1 MIDSSNLNSIMNNDQ
16 KTTFGYH
23 EQNTSSFKRN
33 SKRNNN
39 KKIGLMFGLFV
50 LVLLISGGG
59 IALFL
64 TSQKG
69 SGDLRQDASMKAGL
83 IKADPAGFESDDDE
97 LDYVPNMILVKTR
110 DSEPVLSTLSRV
122 TAQLAE
128 DQDVAFEQE
137 NPVATVAQLDRIGLV
152 TLDQA
157 EEQDLNETIQLL
169 EEDESIEYAEPVY
182 LAKYTTVN
190 DSYYKTN
197 EKSGLDYFQ
206 WNLNRINI
214 EGAWDL
220 LPDKGSSQVIAAVI
234 DSGVA
239 FMNYTDPQTGVS
251 FGKAPE
257 LSHINFVAPASIQSL
272 DCELE
277 PLADTVVTQYAGDYR
292 GHGTHVAGTIA
303 QATNNSAHAAGI
315 AAKTSIMPIRV
326 GHPCAGGE
334 REEVI
339 SVLDIALGVIHAVDN
354 GAKVINMSIGVGGD
368 ATVLREAIEYAYDNE
383 VTVIVSS
390 GNDAEN
396 STPIMYPAAYP
407 ETISVGA
414 TAWDNSRAS
423 YSQYIPRNGVGV
435 DIMAPGGE
443 LVGDDGYLADVNE
456 DKLFDGIVQ
465 QTMMPGDPDSFT
477 EVGNYLQVNP
487 DVGYYCLLEV
497 DGEIEIA
504 IDECGLFQG
513 TSMAAPHVTGVVAL
527 MLAANPDLSPDEVR
541 AILLDSAQWHDGYNA
556 SEYGAGLVDA
566 QAAVASS
573 LGTSPT
579 TEPTETPSVTPEP
592 TETPSVT
599 PEPTISESPTPE
611 VTPDPDVT
619 CNSPS
624 DCDDDNECTLDLCV
638 SPGTANA
645 LCQHQVLA
653 GNICN
658 SGSGIC
664 DENGQ
669 CTTLEDIAVV
679 SFQVALDGIPY
690 CEGESCHHPLENGRE
705 VDVQVMLISSME
717 ATITKNISLKYD
729 QTSKTY
735 KSKSTEP
742 LILTSINPGPYMVV
756 LKGPMHLG
764 TRYCYYGSKAG
775 NSCTLADLVNA
786 SSNYDLVKANQEM
799 FVWLETGKA
808 FNLDFSKH
816 PVKVGDF
823 PISAAGSNTQDGKA
837 DVKDYSFMLSCLGN
851 KSRTDSC
858 ITRADVDYSGQVNN
872 IDLGLL
878 RKTLTEV
885 ADQI

>member
-1 MIDSSNLNSIMNNDQ
+1 MINSSSDNFDLNADQ
-16 KTTFGYH
+16 NTTFGYH
-23 EQNTSSFKRN
+23 NPTQPTPSKDFKRKKL
-33 SKRNNN
+33 SKLPTVL
-39 KKIGLMFGLFV
+39 GLLV
-50 LVLLISGGG
+50 LVLLISGGAV
-59 IALFL
+59 ALFL
-64 TSQKG
+64 TGQKG

-83 IKADPAGFESDDDE
+83 IKADPAGFEVADDE
-97 LDYVPNMILVKTR
+97 LDYVPNMVLVKTKN
-110 DSEPVLSTLSRV
+110 SEPVLSTLSRV
-122 TAQLAE
+122 TAKLAQ
-128 DQDVAFEQE
+128 DQDVTFEQE
-137 NPVATVAQLDRIGLV
+137 NPVTEVAQLDRIGLV

-157 EEQDLNETIQLL
+157 EGQDLDEAIQLL

-190 DSYYKTN
+190 DSYYKN
-197 EKSGLDYFQ
+197 SEKSGLEYFQ
-206 WNLNRINI
+206 WNLERINI

-239 FMNYTDPQTGVS
+239 FMNYTDPQTGMS

-326 GHPCAGGE
+326 GHPCSGGE

-368 ATVLREAIEYAYDNE
+368 ATVLREAIEYAYEND

-396 STPIMYPAAYP
+396 STPVMYPAAYP

-443 LVGDDGYLADVNE
+443 LVGEDGYLADVNE

-465 QTMMPGDPDSFT
+465 QTIMPGDPDSFT
-477 EVGNYLQVNP
+477 EIGNYLQVNP

-504 IDECGLFQG
+504 IDACGLFQG

-527 MLAANPDLSPDEVR
+527 ILAANPDLSPDEVK
-541 AILLDSAQWHDGYNA
+541 AIMLDTAQWHDGYNA
-556 SEYGAGLVDA
+556 SEYGAGLIDA
-566 QAAVASS
+566 QAAVAAA
-573 LGTSPT
+573 LGADPT
-579 TEPTETPSVTPEP
+579 PDPTDAPV
-592 TETPSVT
+592 VT

-611 VTPDPDVT
+611 ATPDPEVTPDPGVT

-624 DCDDDNECTLDLCV
+624 DCDDNNECTLDLCV

-669 CTTLEDIAVV
+669 CTTLDDIAVV
-679 SFQVALDGIPY
+679 SFQVALDGVPY
-690 CEGESCHHPLENGRE
+690 CEGENCHHPLENGKE
-705 VDVQVMLISSME
+705 VDAQVMLISSTDT
-717 ATITKNISLKYD
+717 TITKNVSLKYD
-729 QTSKTY
+729 QASKTY
-735 KSKSTEP
+735 KSKLTEP

-764 TRYCYYGSKAG
+764 TRYCYFGSKAG

-786 SSNYDLVKANQEM
+786 TANYDSVTANQEM

-823 PISAAGSNTQDGKA
+823 PISASGSNTQDGKA

-851 KSRTDSC
+851 KSRTAPC
-858 ITRADVDYSGQVNN
+858 ISRADVDFSGQVNN